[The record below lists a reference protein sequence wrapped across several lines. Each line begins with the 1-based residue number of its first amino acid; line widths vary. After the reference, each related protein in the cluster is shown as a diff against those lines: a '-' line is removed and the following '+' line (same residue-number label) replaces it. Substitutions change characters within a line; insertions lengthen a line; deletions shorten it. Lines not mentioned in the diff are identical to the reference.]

1 MINLLIGLIS
11 LIPHIDIIFTNF
23 IYKLPIKK
31 FSKYFSVFI
40 IYFNLLVNLILLFY
54 IPLKLVILRYLI
66 ELLIVNLIFKQ
77 IINRKRPKDS
87 LFKCKEYFGINNFT
101 LSFKIN
107 FNKTLDSF
115 PSGHVT
121 TVFCTLY
128 LINNFINFIFLKKI
142 YVLLLTLTFIS
153 RVNIGAHYFSDCVWA
168 ILISDY
174 IYNI

>member
-11 LIPHIDIIFTNF
+11 LIQYIDLIFTNF

-31 FSKYFSVFI
+31 ISKLFSVFI
-40 IYFNLLVNLILLFY
+40 IYFNLLVNIILLFY
-54 IPLKLVILRYLI
+54 IPFKLVILRYLI

-77 IINRKRPKDS
+77 IINRKRPLDS
-87 LFKCKEYFGINNFT
+87 LFKNNKYYGINDFT

-107 FNKTLDSF
+107 LNKTLDSF

-128 LINNFINFIFLKKI
+128 LISNFTNFMFLKKI
-142 YVLLLTLTFIS
+142 YELLLVLTFIS